1 MREKITLNIVDEE
14 EAAMWPC
21 GPAGSLWRETINH
34 SKAVWVT
41 VSSTVM
47 SIDAAIPTTAFA
59 NTTHGWRWWFS
70 WRSNERGRWY
80 PYPAISGVGTS
91 FYAVLL
97 WVLLLGCG
105 RARGGC
111 RLGFKLILAI
121 WSDEIRIMA
130 SPDWG
135 VYKLVGEGMG
145 SPDWGVN

>member
-1 MREKITLNIVDEE
+1 
-14 EAAMWPC
+14 
-21 GPAGSLWRETINH
+21 
-34 SKAVWVT
+34 
-41 VSSTVM
+41 
-47 SIDAAIPTTAFA
+47 
-59 NTTHGWRWWFS
+59 
-70 WRSNERGRWY
+70 
-80 PYPAISGVGTS
+80 
-91 FYAVLL
+91 VLL